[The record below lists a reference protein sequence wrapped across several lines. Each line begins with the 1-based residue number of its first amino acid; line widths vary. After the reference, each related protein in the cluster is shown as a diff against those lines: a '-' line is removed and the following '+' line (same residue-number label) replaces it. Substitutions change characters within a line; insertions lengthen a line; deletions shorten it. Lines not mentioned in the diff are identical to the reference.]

1 MKQTRKRPVE
11 TTKNNNLEWR
21 GEEGHE
27 SVRIIENDPE
37 CIGSNKTLVTAP
49 KKKSSDDLAS
59 QVYIF

>member
-49 KKKSSDDLAS
+49 KKKE
-59 QVYIF
+59 Q